1 MLMFEYISFQT
12 PSNLMQN
19 MCTLHIQ
26 ILLRLQY
33 DKIDMNSGSTAVSWS
48 SAVFL
53 VCIVRVLAV
62 KLFEKVLSFMII

>member
-12 PSNLMQN
+12 PSYLMQN

-33 DKIDMNSGSTAVSWS
+33 DKIDMNSAERL
-48 SAVFL
+48 SADPVLYFL
-53 VCIVRVLAV
+53 FISYGYC
-62 KLFEKVLSFMII
+62 